1 METVALKKIPER
13 CQRWSLFII
22 KRAQQMSPKQGEN
35 HERSQSKLD
44 TNLSFYLLFKT
55 STGKKSESSEENSIR
70 KVPEKCLVMSYRVT
84 KDG

>member
-1 METVALKKIPER
+1 
-13 CQRWSLFII
+13 
-22 KRAQQMSPKQGEN
+22 MSPKQGEN

-55 STGKKSESSEENSIR
+55 STGKKLESSEENSIR